1 MKKLLL
7 VLLGLIVVFIIVQKA
22 GLLNYFSNNNQP
34 VVKEQLTIA
43 PTGDISPVISRF
55 LLGIRYR
62 MIDKQ
67 TADQNNLVEGAYITQ
82 IIKESPAEKADLQ
95 EEDIITEVDGNKIT
109 LFETAQTGNVCICVC
124 DFPAIAVLGPFAEG
138 EYEFKVIDPDGNSLG
153 TVPVVIE

>member
-95 EEDIITEVDGNKIT
+95 EEDIITEVDGNKIGGGDEQILINLIT
-109 LFETAQTGNVCICVC
+109 LKKPGEKVDLKIWRNNVIKAISVTLKSAQ
-124 DFPAIAVLGPFAEG
+124 
-138 EYEFKVIDPDGNSLG
+138 
-153 TVPVVIE
+153 